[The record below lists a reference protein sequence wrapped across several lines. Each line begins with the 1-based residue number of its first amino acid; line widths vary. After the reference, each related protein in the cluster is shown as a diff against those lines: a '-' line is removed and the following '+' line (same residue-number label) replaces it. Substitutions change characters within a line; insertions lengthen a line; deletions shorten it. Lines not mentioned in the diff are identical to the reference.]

1 MKRIG
6 MSITDLID
14 FDVVAE
20 RGDRR
25 QPRHKTWKCR
35 LCRPA
40 HTQTAADVTAA
51 LDAAETH
58 LVEKHNAELNHLTA
72 DDALLLAE
80 LRSLVAK
87 AREQPAT
94 MQADELDLL
103 VAWRIRELE
112 AKS

>member
-14 FDVVAE
+14 FDDAAE

-25 QPRHKTWKCR
+25 QRRPKTWKCR

-40 HTQTAADVTAA
+40 HTRQTAADVTAA

-58 LVEKHNAELNHLTA
+58 LVEQHNAVLNHRTV
-72 DDALLLAE
+72 DTALLTE
-80 LRSLVAK
+80 LRTLVAK
-87 AREQPAT
+87 AQEQPAT
-94 MQADELDLL
+94 MQAEELDLL

-112 AKS
+112 AK